1 MELEE
6 QGSLIF
12 KYTKNH
18 SNQNSMALAQ
28 IDRKID
34 QWNKIESPKNP
45 HTYGHLTYD
54 KGGKNIHWRNVCS
67 QHHLSLQQVMLGKL
81 DSCM

>member
-18 SNQNSMALAQ
+18 SHQNSMALAQ
-28 IDRKID
+28 KDRKID

-45 HTYGHLTYD
+45 HAYGHLTYD
-54 KGGKNIHWRNVCS
+54 KGGRNIHWRKD
-67 QHHLSLQQVMLGKL
+67 SLFNK
-81 DSCM
+81 